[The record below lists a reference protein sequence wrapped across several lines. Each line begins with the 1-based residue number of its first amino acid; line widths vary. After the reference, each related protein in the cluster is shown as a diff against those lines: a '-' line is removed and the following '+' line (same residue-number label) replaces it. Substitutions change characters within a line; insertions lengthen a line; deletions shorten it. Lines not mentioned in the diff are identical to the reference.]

1 MASCG
6 GLSIRLPP
14 MDAPARRTER
24 CGFIQVGS
32 TNGLGSGWKMRLSA
46 FARYSYFHK
55 SFNLGELPS
64 GAAGKRTG
72 FDSESASA
80 ALKRWSSSPCL

>member
-1 MASCG
+1 MAG
-6 GLSIRLPP
+6 
-14 MDAPARRTER
+14 A
-24 CGFIQVGS
+24 
-32 TNGLGSGWKMRLSA
+32 W
-46 FARYSYFHK
+46 YFHK

-80 ALKRWSSSPCL
+80 APKRWSNSPCL